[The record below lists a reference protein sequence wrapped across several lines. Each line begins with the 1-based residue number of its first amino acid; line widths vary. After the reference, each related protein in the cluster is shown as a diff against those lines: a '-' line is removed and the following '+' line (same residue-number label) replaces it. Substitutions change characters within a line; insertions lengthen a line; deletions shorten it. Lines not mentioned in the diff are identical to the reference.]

1 MQGFNNQADCGASK
15 RDLVFVYGSLK
26 RGMRSH
32 NLLANATFLG
42 ATTLNGLDLYDLGP
56 FPMAVE
62 SSGTPPPLQGEVYSL
77 TRVQLAQLDQFEG
90 VPRLYER
97 KQRLLSDGRQVW
109 VYVGR
114 PRQVRHVSAIPS
126 GLWRGPRGRDGIVLA
141 LLALGMLSSSRVW
154 ATDLQHACL
163 EWRRAHG
170 HAQVVLTNQIGS
182 EQLLTKTHRFAEAQ
196 PDASV
201 SLYNRNDIARLCRLY

>member
-1 MQGFNNQADCGASK
+1 MQGFNNQADCGATG

-32 NLLANATFLG
+32 DLLDNATFLE
-42 ATTLNGLDLYDLGP
+42 ASTLSGLTLYDLGP

-62 SSGTPPPLQGEVYSL
+62 SDGSPPPLQGEVYAL
-77 TRVQLAQLDQFEG
+77 TREHLAQLDQFEG

-97 KQRLLSDGRQVW
+97 QQRLLSDGRQVW

-126 GLWRGPRGRDGIVLA
+126 GLWRGPCGRQGVLLA
-141 LLALGMLSSSRVW
+141 LLALGLLSGSMVW

-170 HAQVVLTNQIGS
+170 QEQVVLANRIGA